1 MAKFEFF
8 LDKEDVEQ
16 ARILSELAQF
26 NARVRGE
33 VIRHA
38 FVAVNTAGI
47 DLSFR
52 NALKEAD
59 LIISEPKS
67 IGDFNIERFEKIM
80 LLWHPSIIPVS
91 LHRIMHEV
99 RVISKSSRYQYLL
112 ALFLIGNRIING
124 KFNRQQTVP
133 ATEFKSD
140 KTLDGHI
147 TDQAPIPERAE
158 PIKKQHALP
167 STQPSN
173 PKNIKAALGGLMKRQ

>member
-99 RVISKSSRYQYLL
+99 RVISKRYQYLL